1 MIFKCKKRD
10 QNLKQ
15 VTYGLKQKYKTKDMN
30 TYGRNQKM
38 KTSVQHF
45 KTDRNPLTSK
55 HKTQYFH
62 YNNKCKWE
70 IRL

>member
-1 MIFKCKKRD
+1 MIFKCKKQD

-15 VTYGLKQKYKTKDMN
+15 VTYGLKQKYKTKEMN

-38 KTSVQHF
+38 KTSAKHF

-55 HKTQYFH
+55 HKAQYFH
-62 YNNKCKWE
+62 YNNK
-70 IRL
+70 